1 MMSIKT
7 KSFTNA
13 FYESKKAHSPKIS
26 GCVPFL
32 SGIQNALTFLKFS
45 CPEVFPA
52 QDRRLLVDQRAA
64 HTVQLVFTFANHT
77 NGLAVIQVQQAH
89 DAFGIGDGAE
99 VIMHANIGHAG
110 GGSVRKSLQVLNIL
124 DFNRL
129 DHRSLPSVSCCP
141 EGCHL
146 WQFSLLPHPSLCII
160 THKQPI
166 SMCNLHKF
174 KIF

>member
-13 FYESKKAHSPKIS
+13 FYESKKAHSPIL
-26 GCVPFL
+26 GLCAFL
-32 SGIQNALTFLKFS
+32 MWHTKCLDFLKFS
-45 CPEVFPA
+45 CPEAFPA
-52 QDRRLLVDQRAA
+52 QDRRLLVDQRAT
-64 HTVQLVFTFANHT
+64 HTAQLVFTFANHT

-124 DFNRL
+124 D
-129 DHRSLPSVSCCP
+129 
-141 EGCHL
+141 
-146 WQFSLLPHPSLCII
+146 
-160 THKQPI
+160 
-166 SMCNLHKF
+166 
-174 KIF
+174 